1 LVELDKKNIEQKLF
15 SSEFNFGDSSMFKE
29 LMSLYPWC
37 SSFTIAYLKSLCAL
51 DDLRF
56 TSELEEYAAQLNS
69 REVLYDLIHGLAEK
83 EEFSDTLS
91 SSVSETESSVTEKS
105 NVVDE
110 EVVESETEETKISDS
125 SDDKE
130 LEKLITSK
138 IISDNYVNELIS
150 DQEEDSTSSP
160 QENEPETV
168 EIQSERINKDRLDD
182 SPRSFGEWLK
192 LGNDSKDVG
201 SEKEFLTFEKPK
213 KEFFSSSTKAK
224 ESIGL
229 ENLPVS
235 ETLAKVF
242 ESQGNYSMAISTYE
256 QLILIFPEKKI
267 FFANQI
273 KKINTKIK

>member
-1 LVELDKKNIEQKLF
+1 
-15 SSEFNFGDSSMFKE
+15 
-29 LMSLYPWC
+29 LYPWC
-37 SSFTIAYLKSLCAL
+37 SSFTIAYLKSLNSL
-51 DDLRF
+51 NDLRF
-56 TSELEEYAAQLNS
+56 SSELEEYAAQLNS
-69 REVLYDLIHGLAEK
+69 REVLYDLIHGIAEK
-83 EEFSDTLS
+83 ELFSDTLDTS
-91 SSVSETESSVTEKS
+91 IPETVPAENKIDLSEEK
-105 NVVDE
+105 
-110 EVVESETEETKISDS
+110 VESESDEKEITDS
-125 SDDKE
+125 PDDKE

-150 DQEEDSTSSP
+150 EQDAESTKNPEEKVQKPDDLK
-160 QENEPETV
+160 ENLIKETV
-168 EIQSERINKDRLDD
+168 NKEQLDD
-182 SPRSFGEWLK
+182 SPKSFGDWLK
-192 LGNDSKDVG
+192 LGSDLEDPK